1 MYHTIVIGAGQ
12 AGLAMGYYLTQSNN
26 NFLILDK
33 GNNIGQV
40 WRSRYDSLTL
50 FTSRMYSSLPGL
62 PLEGD
67 AQGLPTKEEIALYL
81 ETYAAKF
88 KLPIQLETEVLK
100 VAHKN
105 DVFSVETNKGIL
117 TARNIVIATGPFHHK
132 YIPHFA
138 EKLSCDVI
146 QLHSSEYKN
155 PSQLKP
161 GNVIVVG
168 GGNSGAQIA
177 VELSGTKNT
186 FLSVSQKLRFLP
198 LKMGGRSIFWWF
210 DKLGILKATNT
221 SIIGKRVQQSGDPI
235 FGFELKK
242 AIKEWEVTL
251 KEKVINIEKND
262 VFFKDNTK
270 VQVDN
275 VIWATGF
282 KQKYSWIDID
292 NIYNKKGLI
301 KHQRGLTAI
310 KGLYFL
316 GLPWQHKRGSA
327 LLQGVG
333 EDAKYITNHI
343 NS

>member
-50 FTSRMYSSLPGL
+50 FTARMYSSLPGL
-62 PLEGD
+62 TLEGD

-88 KLPIQLETEVLK
+88 KLPIQLETEVLN
-100 VAHKN
+100 VAHKE

-117 TARNIVIATGPFHHK
+117 TARNIIIATGPFHHK

-138 EKLSCDVI
+138 DKLSCDVI

-161 GNVIVVG
+161 GNVLVVG

-186 FLSVSQKLRFLP
+186 FFSVSQKLRFLP
-198 LKMGGRSIFWWF
+198 LKVGGKSIFWWF

-221 SIIGKRVQQSGDPI
+221 SILGKKIQQNGDPI
-235 FGFELKK
+235 FGYELKK
-242 AIKEWEVTL
+242 AVKELEVKL
-251 KEKVINIEKND
+251 KEKVINIEKNH
-262 VFFKDNTK
+262 VFFKDNSK
-270 VQVDN
+270 LQVDN
-275 VIWATGF
+275 IIWATGF
-282 KQKYSWIDID
+282 KQKYSWLNID
-292 NIYNKKGLI
+292 NIYNKKGMI

-310 KGLYFL
+310 EGLYFM

-333 EDAKYITNHI
+333 EDAKYIENHI

>member
-12 AGLAMGYYLTQSNN
+12 AGLAMGYYLKQSNS
-26 NFLILDK
+26 NFLIIDK
-33 GNNIGQV
+33 GNNIGQM

-81 ETYAAKF
+81 EGYAAKF

-100 VAHKN
+100 VAHKK

-117 TARNIVIATGPFHHK
+117 KARNIVIATGPFQHK

-161 GNVIVVG
+161 GNVLVVG

-177 VELSGTKNT
+177 VELSGRKNT

-198 LKMGGRSIFWWF
+198 LKIGGRSIFWWF
-210 DKLGILKATNT
+210 NKLGILKATNT
-221 SIIGKRVQQSGDPI
+221 SIIGKRIQQHGDPI

-251 KEKVINIEKND
+251 KDKVTNLEKND

-270 VQVDN
+270 IQVDN
-275 VIWATGF
+275 IIWATGF
-282 KQKYSWIDID
+282 KQNYSWLDID
-292 NIYNKKGLI
+292 DIFNNKGII

-310 KGLYFL
+310 RGLYFL

-333 EDAKYITNHI
+333 QDAKYIINHI